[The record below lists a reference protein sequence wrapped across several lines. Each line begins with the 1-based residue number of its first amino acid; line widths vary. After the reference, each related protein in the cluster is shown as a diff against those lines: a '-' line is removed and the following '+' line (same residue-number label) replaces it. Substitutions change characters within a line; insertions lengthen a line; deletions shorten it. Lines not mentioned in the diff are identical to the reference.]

1 MSTQQPQKSQ
11 SQIDES
17 ILKQI
22 KAVETGLDSKI
33 SLIAAQLTEKMESIS
48 SKLAS
53 MNSQYEN
60 LTSNLSEYKFKLDKV
75 DQFSQF
81 QSKANDL
88 LTTHEIR
95 INTLITDLSNAKYKY
110 DKIFIDNL
118 TVPGYIGEFSKFKNL
133 REYLDSNISQV
144 AMLVSYKEKTDL
156 DLKGYKDKLESLIFQ
171 FSQSLNQFNAQQ
183 ITYCNDI
190 KKETMLHVENKIKDT
205 NEIIEQLK
213 IANGNEALKLRENAM
228 ELKKQTE
235 KAILFREDIQKKFNE
250 EVVKFQNSSEEI
262 IKSLD
267 GYKKE
272 FGKIKIRFSELVE
285 FIKDVRFRRNLVNFD
300 GISKR
305 EVRELADKIE
315 IKKRNYSPDVKKLKM
330 EKIIDIVDKP
340 LDLDYDVFSGKRC
353 LSISDEE
360 EKKDKFKLDG
370 ESTPISD
377 DKTNQTNISFS
388 KFKPMESQK
397 PLSDDKPPKTSYTKA
412 AAQTTIPSTSVN
424 QQTPHYALP
433 TKSQT
438 GTRNH
443 SQSRGIK
450 SFTKFKLGEPQPQ
463 IKEKIV
469 TLQFSGQE
477 AFSPNPSFYDNSY
490 NNPLMSNTFYG
501 RQSVKKFG
509 TVQENSKSMN
519 KLLNS
524 AKMKGK
530 GRTCIDCGNQGVN
543 VKGQVEKVLS
553 NLPSEKVQ
561 KNVNE
566 ICNIFKATNL

>member
-1 MSTQQPQKSQ
+1 MSTQQTQQSQ
-11 SQIDES
+11 TQIDES

-22 KAVETGLDSKI
+22 KAVESGLDTKI
-33 SLIAAQLTEKMESIS
+33 SLIAAQLNEKMEGIS
-48 SKLAS
+48 SKLGA
-53 MNSQYEN
+53 MNSQYQN

-95 INTLITDLSNAKYKY
+95 INTLITDVSNAKYKY

-133 REYLDSNISQV
+133 REYLDSNIAQV
-144 AMLVSYKEKTDL
+144 SMLVSYKEKTDL
-156 DLKGYKDKLESLIFQ
+156 DLKEYKNKLESLIFQ

-213 IANGNEALKLRENAM
+213 IVNGNEALKLRENAM

-235 KAILFREDIQKKFNE
+235 KAIVFREDIQKKFNE
-250 EVVKFQNSSEEI
+250 EVVKFQNSSDEI
-262 IKSLD
+262 IKSIE

-272 FGKIKIRFSELVE
+272 FGKIKIRFSELIE

-315 IKKRNYSPDVKKLKM
+315 IKKKNLSPDVKKAKI
-330 EKIIDIVDKP
+330 EQIIDIVDKP
-340 LDLDYDVFSGKRC
+340 LDLDYDVFTGKRC

-360 EKKDKFKLDG
+360 EERDKFKLDEEG
-370 ESTPISD
+370 TSKIN
-377 DKTNQTNISFS
+377 DKSNQTNTSFS
-388 KFKPMESQK
+388 KFKPTEPQK
-397 PLSDDKPPKTSYTKA
+397 PQNDDKLSKTLYNKA
-412 AAQTTIPSTSVN
+412 PAQTTITSTSV

-433 TKSQT
+433 TKSQAA
-438 GTRNH
+438 TRNH

-450 SFTKFKLGEPQPQ
+450 SSPKLKLAEPQPQ

-477 AFSPNPSFYDNSY
+477 AFNPNPSFYDNSF
-490 NNPLMSNTFYG
+490 NNLLMSNTFYG
-501 RQSVKKFG
+501 RQNAKKFG
-509 TVQENSKSMN
+509 TVQESSKSMN

-524 AKMKGK
+524 AKVKNK
-530 GRTCIDCGNQGVN
+530 GRTSIDCENQNVN
-543 VKGQVEKVLS
+543 TKGQTEKILSSLLNEKV
-553 NLPSEKVQ
+553 
-561 KNVNE
+561 
-566 ICNIFKATNL
+566 

>member
-1 MSTQQPQKSQ
+1 MSTQQTQQSQ
-11 SQIDES
+11 TQIDES

-22 KAVETGLDSKI
+22 KAVESGLDAKI
-33 SLIAAQLTEKMESIS
+33 SIIAAQLNEKMEGIS
-48 SKLAS
+48 SKLGA
-53 MNSQYEN
+53 MNSQYQN

-95 INTLITDLSNAKYKY
+95 INTLITDVSNAKYKY

-133 REYLDSNISQV
+133 REYLDSNIAQV
-144 AMLVSYKEKTDL
+144 SMLVSYKEKTDL
-156 DLKGYKDKLESLIFQ
+156 DLKEYKNKLESLIFQ

-213 IANGNEALKLRENAM
+213 IVNGNEALKLRENAM

-235 KAILFREDIQKKFNE
+235 KAIVFREDIQKKFNE
-250 EVVKFQNSSEEI
+250 EVVKFQNSSDEI
-262 IKSLD
+262 IKSIE

-272 FGKIKIRFSELVE
+272 FGKIKIRFSELIE

-315 IKKRNYSPDVKKLKM
+315 LKKKNLSPDVKKAKI

-340 LDLDYDVFSGKRC
+340 LDLDYDVFTGKRC

-360 EKKDKFKLDG
+360 EERDKFKLDEEG
-370 ESTPISD
+370 TSKIN
-377 DKTNQTNISFS
+377 DKSNQTNTSFS
-388 KFKPMESQK
+388 KFKPTEPQK
-397 PLSDDKPPKTSYTKA
+397 PQNDDKLSKTLYNKVPV
-412 AAQTTIPSTSVN
+412 QTTITSTSV

-433 TKSQT
+433 TKSQAA
-438 GTRNH
+438 TRNH

-450 SFTKFKLGEPQPQ
+450 SSPKLKLAEPQPQ

-477 AFSPNPSFYDNSY
+477 AFNPNPSLYDNSF
-490 NNPLMSNTFYG
+490 NNLLMSNTFYG
-501 RQSVKKFG
+501 RQNAKKFG
-509 TVQENSKSMN
+509 TVQESSKSMN

-524 AKMKGK
+524 AKVKKK
-530 GRTCIDCGNQGVN
+530 GRTSIDCENQNVN
-543 VKGQVEKVLS
+543 TKGQTEKILSSLLNEKV
-553 NLPSEKVQ
+553 
-561 KNVNE
+561 
-566 ICNIFKATNL
+566 

>member
-1 MSTQQPQKSQ
+1 MSTQQTQQSQ
-11 SQIDES
+11 TQIDES

-22 KAVETGLDSKI
+22 KAVESGLDTKI
-33 SLIAAQLTEKMESIS
+33 SLIAAQLNEKMEGIS
-48 SKLAS
+48 SKLGA
-53 MNSQYEN
+53 MNSQYQN

-95 INTLITDLSNAKYKY
+95 INTLITDVSNAKYKY

-133 REYLDSNISQV
+133 REYLDSNIAQV
-144 AMLVSYKEKTDL
+144 SMLVSYKEKTDL
-156 DLKGYKDKLESLIFQ
+156 DLKEYKNKLESLIFQ

-213 IANGNEALKLRENAM
+213 IVNGNEALKLRENAM

-235 KAILFREDIQKKFNE
+235 KAIVFREDIQKKFNE
-250 EVVKFQNSSEEI
+250 EVVKFQNSSDEI
-262 IKSLD
+262 IKSIE

-272 FGKIKIRFSELVE
+272 FGKIKIRFSELIE

-315 IKKRNYSPDVKKLKM
+315 LKKKNLSPDVKKAKI
-330 EKIIDIVDKP
+330 EQIIDIVDKP
-340 LDLDYDVFSGKRC
+340 LDLDYDVFTGKRC

-360 EKKDKFKLDG
+360 EERDKFKLDEEG
-370 ESTPISD
+370 ISKIN
-377 DKTNQTNISFS
+377 DKSNQTNTSFS
-388 KFKPMESQK
+388 KFKPTEPQK
-397 PLSDDKPPKTSYTKA
+397 PQNDDKLSKTLYNKA
-412 AAQTTIPSTSVN
+412 PVQTNITSTSV

-433 TKSQT
+433 TKSQAA
-438 GTRNH
+438 TRNH

-450 SFTKFKLGEPQPQ
+450 SSPKLKLAEPQPQ

-477 AFSPNPSFYDNSY
+477 AFNPNPSLYDNSF
-490 NNPLMSNTFYG
+490 NNLLMSNTFYG
-501 RQSVKKFG
+501 RQNAKKFG
-509 TVQENSKSMN
+509 TVQESSKSMN

-524 AKMKGK
+524 AKLKKK
-530 GRTCIDCGNQGVN
+530 GRTSIDCENQNVN
-543 VKGQVEKVLS
+543 TKGQTEKILSSLLNEKV
-553 NLPSEKVQ
+553 
-561 KNVNE
+561 
-566 ICNIFKATNL
+566 